1 MYKIVKI
8 RGYPMEVEKKI
19 FETEEEALFHMREG
33 KEQWLIQFLF
43 ELDELGEIDS
53 IIGRM

>member
-33 KEQWLIQFLF
+33 KEQWDMQFLF